1 MASTERLTGINIGF
15 AVAGALLAG
24 WLVLSELFREPTC
37 PELFGIPACFIVLP
51 GYLLALAGAWTVETK
66 AGSVAF
72 LAGAGVVTAV
82 GAWFSLNQLTGT
94 IDCPTLE
101 GLPMCFVSLLTG
113 ASMLAVDL
121 LRRRLAQPS

>member
-1 MASTERLTGINIGF
+1 MVTSERLIGINIGF

-37 PELFGIPACFIVLP
+37 PGLAGIPACYVVLG
-51 GYLLALAGAWTVETK
+51 GYLVALAGAWTGGTK
-66 AGSVAF
+66 AGSVA
-72 LAGAGVVTAV
+72 LVAGAGVVTAV
-82 GAWFSLNQLTGT
+82 GAWFSLNQLSGA

-113 ASMLAVDL
+113 ASMIAIDL
-121 LRRRLAQPS
+121 LRRRLTPAS